1 MTEEL
6 KKEQDPVDNERN
18 ETSSAVPFTEIK
30 EVASKNIGQMLQ
42 DLQAFETAIEKE
54 DIPEIYRIYN
64 GRLHKEL
71 KETSNQN
78 HEIDELLA
86 RKIHDSFV
94 ATFPFMIHAG
104 RISPTVHYYK
114 IGEYYHERPTI
125 GIDAS
130 VPEIFVIP
138 AIDDE
143 WRKFQRG
150 NRDMLTAIEQQMDNL
165 DAKAI
170 AAQSEIQKLQ
180 EEIDRIKRSENE
192 LSESK
197 GFFNRGKID
206 EELEALV
213 QERKKVEAKQKEW
226 SRYSQNEQ
234 DVLLEKERLMQQYHA
249 LRLKKAIVEK
259 EFRQIDHYF
268 GSLQEMNERLQ
279 AFLMSYLGEE
289 SIADE

>member
-1 MTEEL
+1 MTKEL

-94 ATFPFMIHAG
+94 ATFPFMIYAD

>member
-6 KKEQDPVDNERN
+6 KKEQESADNEL
-18 ETSSAVPFTEIK
+18 ETPTTAVPFTEIK

-86 RKIHDSFV
+86 RKIHDNFV
-94 ATFPFMIHAG
+94 AAFPFMMHIEK
-104 RISPTVHYYK
+104 ISPTVHYYK

-138 AIDDE
+138 SIDEE
-143 WRKFQRG
+143 WHKFQRD
-150 NRDMLTAIEQQMDNL
+150 NREMLVAIEQQMDNL

-170 AAQSEIQKLQ
+170 SAQSEIQKLQ
-180 EEIDRIKRSENE
+180 VEIDRIKRSENE
-192 LSESK
+192 LMESK

-206 EELEALV
+206 EELEALI

-226 SRYSQNEQ
+226 SRYSKNEQ
-234 DVLLEKERLMQQYHA
+234 EVLLEKERLAQQYHMV
-249 LRLKKAIVEK
+249 RLKKAIVEK

-268 GSLQEMNERLQ
+268 GSIKEMNEQLA
-279 AFLMSYLGEE
+279 AFLTNYIGEE
-289 SIADE
+289 SIVDE

>member
-6 KKEQDPVDNERN
+6 KKEQELTDNDPL
-18 ETSSAVPFTEIK
+18 TTAVPFTEIK

-42 DLQAFETAIEKE
+42 DLQDFETAIEQE
-54 DIPEIYRIYN
+54 NIPEIYRIYN

-86 RKIHDSFV
+86 RKIHDNFV
-94 ATFPFMIHAG
+94 ANFPFMEHIDK
-104 RISPTVHYYK
+104 ISPTVHYYK

-150 NRDMLTAIEQQMDNL
+150 NREMLVAIEKQMDNL

-180 EEIDRIKRSENE
+180 EEIEKIKRSEAE
-192 LSESK
+192 LTESK

-206 EELEALV
+206 EELDALV
-213 QERKKVEAKQKEW
+213 QKRKQVETKQKEW
-226 SRYSQNEQ
+226 TRYSENEQ
-234 DVLLEKERLMQQYHA
+234 DVHLEKERLTQQYQL

-268 GSLQEMNERLQ
+268 GSLAEMNNQLQ
-279 AFLMSYLGEE
+279 SFLANYIGEE
-289 SIADE
+289 SSLDE

>member
-94 ATFPFMIHAG
+94 ATFPFMIPAD

>member
-1 MTEEL
+1 MAACT
-6 KKEQDPVDNERN
+6 
-18 ETSSAVPFTEIK
+18 
-30 EVASKNIGQMLQ
+30 
-42 DLQAFETAIEKE
+42 
-54 DIPEIYRIYN
+54 
-64 GRLHKEL
+64 KEL

-94 ATFPFMIHAG
+94 ATFPFMIHAD

-170 AAQSEIQKLQ
+170 AAQSEIQNC
-180 EEIDRIKRSENE
+180 KR
-192 LSESK
+192 
-197 GFFNRGKID
+197 R
-206 EELEALV
+206 
-213 QERKKVEAKQKEW
+213 
-226 SRYSQNEQ
+226 
-234 DVLLEKERLMQQYHA
+234 
-249 LRLKKAIVEK
+249 
-259 EFRQIDHYF
+259 
-268 GSLQEMNERLQ
+268 
-279 AFLMSYLGEE
+279 
-289 SIADE
+289 SIALSVVKTSCQNQKDF

>member
-6 KKEQDPVDNERN
+6 KKEQDPADNERN
-18 ETSSAVPFTEIK
+18 KTSAAVPFTEIK

-94 ATFPFMIHAG
+94 ATFPFMIHAD

-192 LSESK
+192 LTESK

-226 SRYSQNEQ
+226 SRYSKNEQ